1 MSQVSLDLV
10 VGASEDETL
19 KSFEKRTQNLVN
31 KKLKKAASGSAAS
44 APGDVAASVA
54 GALKAEFPHV
64 FQKQTQAG
72 RTLQRRESKAMEGTV
87 RTTARSVT
95 TSWQRFSA
103 SLAGNTVIIPTNA
116 LKPIRLQLEIHQLL
130 DSKRSRPKAKAKA
143 KVKAGKARRPEG
155 ARMILKKF

>member
-1 MSQVSLDLV
+1 MAGRIVSTARAKVEVEETAKERERIMKIAEINV
-10 VGASEDETL
+10 VDE
-19 KSFEKRTQNLVN
+19 V
-31 KKLKKAASGSAAS
+31 
-44 APGDVAASVA
+44 V
-54 GALKAEFPHV
+54 
-64 FQKQTQAG
+64 QAG
-72 RTLQRRESKAMEGTV
+72 RTLQRRETEAMEGTV

>member
-1 MSQVSLDLV
+1 MAGRIVSTARTKV
-10 VGASEDETL
+10 EVEA
-19 KSFEKRTQNLVN
+19 KEKERERIMKIAEIN
-31 KKLKKAASGSAAS
+31 
-44 APGDVAASVA
+44 VAAEV
-54 GALKAEFPHV
+54 V
-64 FQKQTQAG
+64 QAG
-72 RTLQRRESKAMEGTV
+72 RRREPEAMEGTV

>member
-1 MSQVSLDLV
+1 MAGRIVSTARAKVEVEETAKERERIMKIAEINV
-10 VGASEDETL
+10 VDE
-19 KSFEKRTQNLVN
+19 V
-31 KKLKKAASGSAAS
+31 
-44 APGDVAASVA
+44 V
-54 GALKAEFPHV
+54 
-64 FQKQTQAG
+64 QAG
-72 RTLQRRESKAMEGTV
+72 RTLQRREPEAMEGTV

-130 DSKRSRPKAKAKA
+130 DSKRSRLKAKAKA
-143 KVKAGKARRPEG
+143 KVKAGKARRPDG